1 LAQFHSHYAV
11 INDKAMLSLY
21 LVYQH
26 MAEEKMAHTVA
37 EKIILP
43 ACMDTVL
50 TIFDE
55 KSTEKLKLYLLVIS
69 QYLGV
74 YVLL

>member
-1 LAQFHSHYAV
+1 
-11 INDKAMLSLY
+11 
-21 LVYQH
+21 